1 MVHLFSS
8 KPDIIKVRNQGV
20 EGRFLRCK
28 CLDFKHLLIF
38 ADIKLCTSWWFT
50 LAVFRQRL
58 KWFPDE
64 RYLCPVLYLVI
75 WKRLRD
81 TDPYLR
87 PGKGW
92 NGFLMSDV
100 CALCLNMEST
110 CPWFTSFSKGTFVSR
125 EWTRTQV
132 FKLCLSLNFSM
143 RNRKFLLENIKH
155 FNV

>member
-81 TDPYLR
+81 TDYWSLFAPWQGLKWFPDERCLCPVLEYGEHVPLVHFLFEGDICK
-87 PGKGW
+87 PGVNANAG
-92 NGFLMSDV
+92 V
-100 CALCLNMEST
+100 
-110 CPWFTSFSKGTFVSR
+110 
-125 EWTRTQV
+125 
-132 FKLCLSLNFSM
+132 
-143 RNRKFLLENIKH
+143 
-155 FNV
+155 